1 MSAAPLSPTPP
12 TVTLSATARE
22 AAVELPA
29 IGQGTWYLGEGL
41 TPRRDEVKALQH
53 GLSLGLTL
61 IDTAEMYA
69 DGGAEEVVSEAL
81 LGRRHEAF
89 LVSKVYPWNAGRD
102 AAIAACEA
110 SLERLGTDY
119 LDLYLLHWPGE
130 IPLEETLEAFE
141 RLREAGKIRRFGV
154 SNFDVDDMAALHA
167 LPGGAACA
175 VNQVLYHL
183 GSRGIEH
190 ALLPWQRA
198 RGIPTMAYCP
208 LAQAGQLRREL
219 LTHPELLEVA
229 SGLGITPTQLLLAW
243 AIRPVADPQGE
254 RRRDVIAIPKAVGL
268 EHVEQNA
275 RVLEIALTDEALER
289 LDAAF
294 PAPDRKTPLDIV

>member
-1 MSAAPLSPTPP
+1 MPAHLPP
-12 TVTLSATARE
+12 SVTLPATAHE
-22 AAVELPA
+22 SAVALPA
-29 IGQGTWYLGEGL
+29 IGQGTWYMGEGL
-41 TPRRDEVKALQH
+41 APRGDEVRALQH

-69 DGGAEEVVSEAL
+69 DGGAEEVVGRAL

-119 LDLYLLHWPGE
+119 LDLYLLHWPGKV
-130 IPLEETLEAFE
+130 PLEETLEAFE

-154 SNFDVDDMAALHA
+154 SNFDVDEMAALHA
-167 LPGGAACA
+167 LPGGEACA

-208 LAQAGQLRREL
+208 LAQGGQLRREL

-254 RRRDVIAIPKAVGL
+254 RRRDVIAIPKATGL

-294 PAPDRKTPLDIV
+294 PAPGRKTQLDIV